1 MNYTMDIPTNF
12 TEFLIWL
19 FDIGF
24 DVVGVIVTFWLI
36 VFFIPRRD
44 TLYLETMKQDME
56 DSRETIKVLQQ
67 EVVSSRVLMTEHMTE
82 ENKTQ
87 TKLLSDCVALMQNLV
102 ERAEQQDNNAHALTE
117 HMTKQ
122 DTAQAMLMK
131 ECVDIMAILAA
142 KMKEQSDTVS
152 R

>member
-1 MNYTMDIPTNF
+1 MDIPTNF

-102 ERAEQQDNNAHALTE
+102 ARAEQQDNNAHALTE

-122 DTAQAMLMK
+122 DAAQAMLMK
-131 ECVDIMAILAA
+131 ECVDIMAILAE